1 MIGWFEFIVP
11 AWLTGPNIQ
20 LFAIMSTAIKI
31 LQGAFGRVSL
41 LDMSKPL
48 VTHAHH
54 HCHVLIKVC
63 GVDSS
68 FLVKGRSQPLTED
81 SVVLINAWEPHAYE
95 HTSSGHER
103 CILLALY
110 LETAW
115 LSQVLNSL
123 TVSSHPQFF
132 PKPCATLP
140 TGARK
145 LVNALATEMLMS
157 QDIPSDILEG
167 KIFDLF
173 MATVERHSSL
183 SDYAG
188 LFSSMRA
195 STLDPRI
202 RRAINKMRENLH
214 SGGDLAGVAAESG
227 LSRAHFFELFRR
239 STNLTPA
246 VYVNA
251 LRVEAAISS
260 LCIPN
265 TRIGDI
271 SYDIGF
277 SAPGHFTRF
286 FRQHLGITP
295 GEYRRVVDLIGAD
308 ENMHLSG
315 GCARGLVPPEL

>member
-1 MIGWFEFIVP
+1 
-11 AWLTGPNIQ
+11 
-20 LFAIMSTAIKI
+20 MSTAIKI
-31 LQGAFGRVSL
+31 FQGAFGRVSL

-54 HCHVLIKVC
+54 HCHALIKVS
-63 GVDSS
+63 GVDSA

-95 HTSSGHER
+95 HTPDGEGR

-115 LSQVLNSL
+115 LGQVLQSL
-123 TVSSHPQFF
+123 TVSGHPQFF
-132 PKPCATLP
+132 PQPCAALP
-140 TGARK
+140 PGARR
-145 LVNALATEMLMS
+145 LANALAAEMLVS
-157 QDIPSDILEG
+157 HDIPADILEG

-173 MATVERHSSL
+173 MATAEHHSSL
-183 SDYAG
+183 GDYSG
-188 LFSSMRA
+188 LMASMRT
-195 STLDPRI
+195 STMDPRI
-202 RRAINKMRENLH
+202 RRAVGKMRENLRY
-214 SGGDLAGVAAESG
+214 GENLAELAAESG

-246 VYVNA
+246 VYANA
-251 LRVEAAISS
+251 LRVEAAIDG
-260 LCIPN
+260 LCKPDM
-265 TRIGDI
+265 RIGDI

-295 GEYRRVVDLIGAD
+295 GEYRRVVDLV
-308 ENMHLSG
+308 
-315 GCARGLVPPEL
+315 GLDTNPPN

>member
-1 MIGWFEFIVP
+1 M
-11 AWLTGPNIQ
+11 
-20 LFAIMSTAIKI
+20 AIKI
-31 LQGAFGRVSL
+31 FQGAFGRVSL

-54 HCHVLIKVC
+54 HCHALIKVG

-95 HTSSGHER
+95 HTLGSGR

-115 LSQVLNSL
+115 LSQVLRSL
-123 TVSSHPQFF
+123 TVSRHPQFF
-132 PKPCATLP
+132 PTPCAALP
-140 TGARK
+140 PGARK
-145 LVNALATEMLMS
+145 LANALAVQMLVS
-157 QDIPSDILEG
+157 QDIPTDILEG

-173 MATVERHSSL
+173 MATAEHNSSL
-183 SDYAG
+183 RDHSE
-188 LFSSMRA
+188 LFSSMQA
-195 STLDPRI
+195 NTLDPRI
-202 RRAINKMRENLH
+202 RRAVDRMRDNLDY
-214 SGGDLAGVAAESG
+214 GGSFAEVAAESG

-246 VYVNA
+246 VYANA
-251 LRVEAAISS
+251 LRVEAAISR
-260 LCIPN
+260 LCDPN

-295 GEYRRVVDLIGAD
+295 GEYRRVVDLLD
-308 ENMHLSG
+308 EG
-315 GCARGLVPPEL
+315 TPRV